1 MTELTNRQFAAK
13 NEEFIKACF
22 VASSIESKK
31 GRKADSI
38 MPTTR
43 QASKYR
49 NKKGLAYKLQGKQ

>member
-1 MTELTNRQFAAK
+1 MTELTNDQFAAQNK
-13 NEEFIKACF
+13 EFVKDCVI
-22 VASSIESKK
+22 ASSIESKK

-49 NKKGLAYKLQGKQ
+49 NKKGLAYKLRGKQ

>member
-1 MTELTNRQFAAK
+1 MTNKEFAEQNK
-13 NEEFIKACF
+13 EFRKACV
-22 VASSIESKK
+22 VASSIEAKK

-49 NKKGLAYKLQGKQ
+49 NKKGLAYKPWRIMK